1 MRRQIDEIHSDAA
14 ASDREIEA
22 ARANVPKAPKKPDG
36 PKGKRRTS
44 LPLHPLA
51 ALVQRG
57 GALGS
62 DASVASILT
71 FGCCGFH
78 TSAADHVSSVN
89 ASRGTIVWEFG
100 EGENRQIVYRD
111 MTGEEL
117 DNVPLRDPPRELP
130 RERKPD
136 KKNDRGKE
144 DNGQERDRVEDS
156 DEE

>member
-1 MRRQIDEIHSDAA
+1 MRRQINELHSSAEA
-14 ASDREIEA
+14 LDREINA
-22 ARANVPKAPKKPDG
+22 ARASTPKAHKRMDEPKK
-36 PKGKRRTS
+36 KKRSS

-71 FGCCGFH
+71 FGCCGYH
-78 TSAADHVSSVN
+78 SSAAGHVEGAN
-89 ASRGTIVWEFG
+89 ASRGTMLWEFG

-117 DNVPLRDPPRELP
+117 DNVPLTPRGK
-130 RERKPD
+130 KPA
-136 KKNDRGKE
+136 KKNTRGNENNSQEHDRDE
-144 DNGQERDRVEDS
+144 S
-156 DEE
+156 DEEESDD